1 MFNHKTQFRALSD
14 TKDVDHLRASVM
26 IRRSQCDMI
35 EEEVLG
41 ELFRESSLWHVKLS

>member
-14 TKDVDHLRASVM
+14 TKDIDHLRASVM

-35 EEEVLG
+35 EEVLG
-41 ELFRESSLWHVKLS
+41 EPFRESSLWHVKLS